1 MSVPGASS
9 TRPKPP
15 ARPQLTSTVLVLEA
29 LLVLFAALA
38 ADGLDVAPADV
49 VWPITG
55 ALAVVLLGLSRLVAA
70 PGGYLGGSI
79 AQVLVIACGIAVPLM
94 YLLGILFAALWVTA
108 YRLGGR
114 IDSER
119 AAYDAAHRDDPP
131 A

>member
-1 MSVPGASS
+1 MSVPAASS
-9 TRPKPP
+9 IRPKPP

-49 VWPITG
+49 VWPIAG
-55 ALAVVLLGLSRLVAA
+55 ALAVVLLGLSRLVTA
-70 PGGYLGGSI
+70 PGGYIGGSI

-94 YLLGILFAALWVTA
+94 YLLGILFAALWVAA
-108 YRLGGR
+108 YRIGGR

-119 AAYDAAHRDDPP
+119 AAYDAAHRDDPS